1 MSLLTLPHRYE
12 VTPYVDV
19 KQVSDK
25 DLYGPFG
32 CGFWGKERAE
42 GSNAC
47 IAPPGGD
54 AAAAGNDDGGV
65 RDGFVDGGGGGRG
78 SDSGGGGAGG
88 VDSGLQVITLGT
100 PGSPRAARSS
110 FSRSP
115 VGSSTP
121 LRELLL

>member
-47 IAPPGGD
+47 IVPPGD
-54 AAAAGNDDGGV
+54 AAAAAAATAGSGNNVFKNKFIGDK
-65 RDGFVDGGGGGRG
+65 
-78 SDSGGGGAGG
+78 
-88 VDSGLQVITLGT
+88 
-100 PGSPRAARSS
+100 
-110 FSRSP
+110 
-115 VGSSTP
+115 
-121 LRELLL
+121 